1 MGVQFKVEN
10 LQKVKEA
17 LEKLIKTRQITF
29 FNEYF
34 NEILYLKGLSIKEDD
49 QANVLEI
56 VLDKEGATISLDS

>member
-17 LEKLIKTRQITF
+17 LERLMKTRQITF

-34 NEILYLKGLSIKEDD
+34 NEILYVKGLSIKEDD

-56 VLDKEGATISLDS
+56 ILDKEGATISLDS